1 VSEIGAADAARNN
14 AAWCDAVCGAHG
26 CPGELSAT
34 HWLTR
39 APTPPGYPNL
49 VTLEPAAAPAMAAV
63 RELERARPPAGW
75 AVKDSF
81 SVLSLETAG
90 FRVLFEADWI
100 VLRPQLARCR
110 EGGRWIRVRSEP
122 ELTAWESAWGESASQ
137 PRVFLPALLGR
148 SEIAFLA
155 ALDDAGAVVA
165 GVVASGSRNAVGLSN
180 FFAREERE
188 AVRAASVEA
197 AQREFPGLPLVGYE
211 SGRDLAECRA
221 LGFLPL
227 GPLRVWIREVAATCG
242 RGPAEER

>member
-1 VSEIGAADAARNN
+1 MSEIGAADAARNN

-26 CPGELSAT
+26 CPGEHSGS

-49 VTLEPAAAPAMAAV
+49 VTLEPAVAPAMAAV
-63 RELERARPPAGW
+63 RELERVRPSEAW

-81 SVLSLETAG
+81 SVLPLEPAG
-90 FRVLFEADWI
+90 FRLLFEAEWI
-100 VLRPQLARCR
+100 VRPAQLARPG

-122 ELTAWESAWGESASQ
+122 GLAAWEAAWGESASM

-148 SEIAFLA
+148 SEIAILA
-155 ALDDAGAVVA
+155 ALDAEGAVAA
-165 GVVASGSRNAVGLSN
+165 GVVANWSGNAVGLSN

-188 AVRAASVEA
+188 ALRAGCVEA
-197 AQREFPGLPLVGYE
+197 AQREFPGLSLVGYE
-211 SGRDLAECRA
+211 SGQDLAESRA

-227 GPLRVWIREVAATCG
+227 GSLRVWLREGAPASRVARPDA
-242 RGPAEER
+242 